1 MDTKEISNGDLSL
14 SLMEEINSETSSIKV
29 ENFEDSQKIQI
40 SGKRKFDQVKMEA
53 DAGTSHSNSNKII
66 ISEFPV
72 LRITPSLKRRPVYH
86 VG

>member
-14 SLMEEINSETSSIKV
+14 SLMEEINSELIKV

-40 SGKRKFDQVKMEA
+40 SGKRKFDEVKMEA